1 MTSSPLLATALA
13 LVLCTAVRADL
24 VIEQHVSG
32 AGRESDMTLRIKD
45 GQMRGDLTK
54 EISVI
59 AGKPDG
65 ASYTLMHE
73 QKRYLRMSKEQL
85 QEMRKQV
92 PDATVEAGSAKL
104 EATGKKEKVGE
115 FETEIY
121 TWKVGKIDARYWVAP
136 GYPNHQA
143 INAELD
149 KVQQS
154 SLGSLAQGLT
164 PKMSEFP
171 GLVVQTELKMGED
184 KVLSTIKSVKD
195 EPVDPK
201 VFEVPSD
208 YTEVNIP
215 EQTAPKAE

>member
-1 MTSSPLLATALA
+1 MTISSLRAAALA
-13 LVLCTAVRADL
+13 LALCTTARADL
-24 VIEQHVSG
+24 VIEQHVTG

-59 AGKPDG
+59 AGGPDG

-73 QKRYLRMSKEQL
+73 QKRYLRMTKEQL
-85 QEMRKQV
+85 AEMRKQV
-92 PDATVEAGSAKL
+92 PDATVGAETAKL
-104 EATGKKEKVGE
+104 EPTGEKAKVGE

-121 TWKVGKIDARYWVAP
+121 KWKVGKIEAKYWVAP
-136 GYPNHQA
+136 AYPNHQA

-154 SLGSLAQGLT
+154 SLGSLAEGMT
-164 PKMSEFP
+164 PKMSDFP

-184 KVLSTIKSVKD
+184 KVLSTIKSVKE

-201 VFEVPSD
+201 VFELPKD
-208 YTEVNIP
+208 YTEVNLP
-215 EQTAPKAE
+215 EQKAPAAE